1 MRNIS
6 WCYLWRKVSK
16 VFTKLNPVSTLDR
29 FSYFLDHIAD
39 NRWRNQKVTSWLL
52 NHRRIIIDKSAN
64 FYNTQL
70 HTSHCVACNHD
81 WLQFVYNS
89 SKNLPPL
96 TRILSLPTQGQ
107 KSTDSVLQS
116 FTFDNFPLEHPVVKV
131 ELVFSK
137 WQHGTSLISR

>member
-1 MRNIS
+1 MRGVLSKFYLTFLIFLLLRNIS
-6 WCYLWRKVSK
+6 WYYFWRQISK

-70 HTSHCVACNHD
+70 HTGHCVAFDDD
-81 WLQFVYNS
+81 WLQFVYNFS
-89 SKNLPPL
+89 CLF
-96 TRILSLPTQGQ
+96 TILQ
-107 KSTDSVLQS
+107 KIYWLLDSNAFWLYQNMITNELKDVLIV
-116 FTFDNFPLEHPVVKV
+116 NYRK
-131 ELVFSK
+131 
-137 WQHGTSLISR
+137 

>member
-1 MRNIS
+1 MLSRSTWKQKRSFLKRFSLLLIRGVLCKFYLTFIIFLILRTIS
-6 WCYLWRKVSK
+6 WYYFWRQISK

-89 SKNLPPL
+89 SKNLLPL
-96 TRILSLPTQGQ
+96 NLKRFLALP
-107 KSTDSVLQS
+107 K
-116 FTFDNFPLEHPVVKV
+116 
-131 ELVFSK
+131 
-137 WQHGTSLISR
+137 